1 MWPYNLQPT
10 RRLGDH
16 HLSFSS
22 ALQQYSRD
30 VGRSENQGGGRVKIW
45 GHNIPPTPIPHP
57 PVKKGLI
64 HLPKTVGA
72 RSRPPIPHP
81 LGSDNPEQYTA
92 GAEEARNFKL
102 HEIQMATWYRF
113 FLEKLEW
120 RVIFRVDARGLC
132 LSQPACLA
140 CPLLRL
146 HKLGQRSNLFVQI
159 SGTSKSVLR
168 VSEKNSRFLF
178 FALSRLYFAAFI
190 MELRV
195 LYAYQRC
202 AGPF

>member
-22 ALQQYSRD
+22 ALQQYRRD
-30 VGRSENQGGGRVKIW
+30 VGRSENQGGGASKNVRTQSV
-45 GHNIPPTPIPHP
+45 NPHP
-57 PVKKGLI
+57 SLDRVNLSVKNWWGSC
-64 HLPKTVGA
+64 HTP
-72 RSRPPIPHP
+72 RPPPP
-81 LGSDNPEQYTA
+81 PGSDSPKKYTA

-132 LSQPACLA
+132 LPQPACLPVHYSDYTQTGA
-140 CPLLRL
+140 EVKSL
-146 HKLGQRSNLFVQI
+146 RSN
-159 SGTSKSVLR
+159 
-168 VSEKNSRFLF
+168 
-178 FALSRLYFAAFI
+178 
-190 MELRV
+190 
-195 LYAYQRC
+195 
-202 AGPF
+202 

>member
-30 VGRSENQGGGRVKIW
+30 VRRSKNQGGGAQSA
-45 GHNIPPTPIPHP
+45 PHP
-57 PVKKGLI
+57 SWDRVNLSAKNWWGSCQ
-64 HLPKTVGA
+64 T
-72 RSRPPIPHP
+72 PPP
-81 LGSDNPEQYTA
+81 GSDSPDQYTA

-132 LSQPACLA
+132 LPA

-190 MELRV
+190 MELRM

-202 AGPF
+202 ARAGPF